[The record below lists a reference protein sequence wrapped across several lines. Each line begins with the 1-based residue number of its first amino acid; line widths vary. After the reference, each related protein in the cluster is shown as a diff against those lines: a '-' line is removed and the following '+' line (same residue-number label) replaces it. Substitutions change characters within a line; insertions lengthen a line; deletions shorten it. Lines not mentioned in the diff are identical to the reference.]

1 MKKQIWIATTLYV
14 LSTITI
20 LAILYV
26 LFNSSMPDLLIVSL
40 FIATVVG
47 LGYTLSSYILSQK
60 FAVDENLLHLT
71 KEILHE
77 LNIPISTIKAN
88 TSLLKR
94 TLKEN
99 EKGLKRLSRI
109 DASTGRLE
117 RLYLELVY
125 SIKKEIH
132 SVEKEQFLLEA
143 LIVERVEELKLL
155 NRNPF
160 VLKLESHNIYVDKIG
175 FEKVLDNLLSNAMKY
190 SDKDA
195 TIEIC
200 LENNVLKILDHGIG
214 MEETEL
220 ISIYERYYQ
229 LDNKAYGEGIGLAL
243 VKAYCDDEKIK
254 IVIDSKK
261 GEGTKISLD
270 LNAIAFKFTL

>member
-14 LSTITI
+14 LSTITL

-109 DASTGRLE
+109 DASAGRLE

-143 LIVERVEELKLL
+143 LIVERVEALKLL

-195 TIEIC
+195 AIEIC